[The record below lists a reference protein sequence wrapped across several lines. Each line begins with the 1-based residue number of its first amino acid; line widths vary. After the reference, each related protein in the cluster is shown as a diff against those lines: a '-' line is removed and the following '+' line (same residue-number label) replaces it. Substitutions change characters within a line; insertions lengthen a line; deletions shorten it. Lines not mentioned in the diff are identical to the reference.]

1 MKLFV
6 LVEPWLITY
15 IRVVG
20 NKGKGVDKA
29 WWDVKLALGWSGG
42 AVMGQHRYAYDFRLL
57 YYDEYVMILTCFN
70 LWLSLVC
77 KTYKSSKSDNLLAT
91 FVYEVF
97 PRKWGLRKKK
107 RLWLRQGLP
116 RLKWIFKRRIF
127 KPQLIKNKKK
137 IHSDFSK
144 KLSLIFC
151 NWVLGKPG
159 HHRRCSCK

>member
-1 MKLFV
+1 MSSLLWAV
-6 LVEPWLITY
+6 REVRLW
-15 IRVVG
+15 G
-20 NKGKGVDKA
+20 NTA
-29 WWDVKLALGWSGG
+29 TLT
-42 AVMGQHRYAYDFRLL
+42 FFCLL

-77 KTYKSSKSDNLLAT
+77 KTYKPSKGNNLLVT

-127 KPQLIKNKKK
+127 KPQLILFSTKKK
-137 IHSDFSK
+137 IYMSLWFFKETEFDFSIIESLVNRVVTVGIRAVC
-144 KLSLIFC
+144 LSPTSGSL
-151 NWVLGKPG
+151 
-159 HHRRCSCK
+159 RQ